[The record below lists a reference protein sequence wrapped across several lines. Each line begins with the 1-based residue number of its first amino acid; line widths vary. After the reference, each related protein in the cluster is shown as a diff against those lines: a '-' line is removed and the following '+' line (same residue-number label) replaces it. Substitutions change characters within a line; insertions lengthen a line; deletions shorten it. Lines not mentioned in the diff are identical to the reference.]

1 MLSTLVALTLI
12 GSTVVAPASHSA
24 QAPAW
29 PSQTAKLKGVT
40 LTMWCAAASLAI
52 PKSVISS
59 FERVTGAKIK
69 VVTIPDPYESPVLAK
84 IATGDKPDVAFW
96 SPTKS
101 GLISINAKANL
112 LSLNGAPW
120 ISSVDPALRDV
131 FGLLDTTRYA
141 ALIQTPNLVGMFY
154 NKEAFAKAGIT
165 TLPKN
170 FTQMTAA
177 AVKLKAAGITPF
189 YDAAKDAWPTQF
201 MVQSLLGDAAK
212 SGWYQKLNSREAKF
226 TDPTFINAVTTYK
239 ALIDQGLYNS
249 DIKSGTFAAQT
260 TALLKGD
267 VAMVNQGSF
276 LGPALL
282 AEAGDAATL
291 DAKIGYFGI
300 SPTSNLTLSLPGQ
313 TDAIVAFKTG
323 NAKREA
329 ATKQFLAYWM
339 GQGYAAFLDDRSYI
353 SLQPKVPSPST
364 VPKLFIQVASGLK
377 NSVGA
382 IQSQALATPDIHVYL
397 SNMINGTMTIEEVA
411 QAMQTQFEQLAKAQ
425 GAKGF

>member
-1 MLSTLVALTLI
+1 LHRKFKKTPLKVGDLSADLKAGAIDAKGQLVALPILY
-12 GSTVVAPASHSA
+12 ST
-24 QAPAW
+24 
-29 PSQTAKLKGVT
+29 
-40 LTMWCAAASLAI
+40 
-52 PKSVISS
+52 
-59 FERVTGAKIK
+59 
-69 VVTIPDPYESPVLAK
+69 PVL
-84 IATGDKPDVAFW
+84 
-96 SPTKS
+96 
-101 GLISINAKANL
+101 
-112 LSLNGAPW
+112 
-120 ISSVDPALRDV
+120 
-131 FGLLDTTRYA
+131 
-141 ALIQTPNLVGMFY
+141 FY
-154 NKEAFAKAGIT
+154 NKEAFTKAGIT

-170 FTQMTAA
+170 FTEMTAA
-177 AVKLKAAGITPF
+177 AVKLKAAGVTPF

-226 TDPTFINAVTTYK
+226 TDPTFVNAVTAYK
-239 ALIDQGLYNS
+239 SLIDQGLYNS

-291 DAKIGYFGI
+291 DSKIGYFGI

-313 TDAIVAFKTG
+313 TDAVVAFKTG

-329 ATKQFLAYWM
+329 ATKQFLSYWM
-339 GQGYAAFLDDRSYI
+339 GKGYKAFINDRSYI
-353 SLQPKVPSPST
+353 SLQPKVASPST
-364 VPKLFIQVASGLK
+364 VPKLFIQVAGGLK

-382 IQSQALATPDIHVYL
+382 IQSQAIATPDIHVYL
-397 SNMINGTMTIEEVA
+397 SNMINGTMTVEEVA